1 MSDTGDSPDPEAS
14 DDVPV
19 ESAAG
24 EFTVDDLIE
33 EFEAQFDGESGEL
46 NVPGSPDLA
55 GFDSP
60 EQALEVAIESLE
72 RASRERDEYLDT
84 ARRVQAE
91 FENYRRRFAGERL
104 ELSQRAAGDLV
115 TELLPIVD
123 ATNAAVAHGSE
134 EVLPIHTMLLATLG
148 KLGLSEIDESGVTF
162 DPNMHDA
169 VMTEACEETP
179 DPPVVLEVLRSGFAW
194 NGRVLRPAM
203 VKVSS

>member
-1 MSDTGDSPDPEAS
+1 MSDTGDSRDPEAA
-14 DDVPV
+14 DDLPA
-19 ESAAG
+19 ESAAA
-24 EFTVDDLIE
+24 EFTVDDLLE

-46 NVPGSPDLA
+46 NSAGSSDLA

-60 EQALEVAIESLE
+60 EQALEVAVESLE
-72 RASRERDEYLDT
+72 RVSRERDEYLDT

-91 FENYRRRFAGERL
+91 FENYRRRVAGERL

-115 TELLPIVD
+115 NELLPIVD

-169 VMTEACEETP
+169 VMTEACDETP